1 MGWWSRQAREIRV
14 AIITGVLALTGALG
28 GVAGTIITD
37 DPPPKPP
44 EPEPGY
50 CIKVLNDLENF
61 LEEDPRNTELLFMK
75 DTNGMPVIRFD
86 RAALDCGVNNRAI
99 VDGLAKPP
107 QKP

>member
-1 MGWWSRQAREIRV
+1 MGWWRRQAREIRV
-14 AIITGVLALTGALG
+14 AVITGVLALTGTLG

-37 DPPPKPP
+37 DPPP

-61 LEEDPRNTELLFMK
+61 LEEDPRNTELLFKK
-75 DTNGMPVIRFD
+75 DANGTPAIRFD
-86 RAALDCGVNNRAI
+86 RAALDCGVNNREI
-99 VDGLAKPP
+99 VDGLAKRP